1 MPISSRSGVIFLFV
15 TILLCVLI
23 LFPLLQVVVERDP
36 QLSAYD
42 DNWNDISNFRMA
54 LEDQNVTSYN
64 VSAILSNPAVLDE
77 IEDPSSTLLIVAG
90 SESPYTNL
98 ELEILV
104 RFMEKGG
111 SILVFGDYD
120 YSNTIAGLFA
130 IEYVN
135 EHKLWDQNYR
145 GNVSLIE
152 TTAYIR
158 DLNGEDK
165 SYSLLLNEPVAIKEL
180 NSGTVNF
187 WSSGFEVRRQTIM
200 STSGSSW
207 IDSDDDGA
215 ITPDDE
221 AAPMSGFAL
230 GMRFDMG
237 PRDEPL
243 GSAVFISDSSLPINQ
258 MWNYEN
264 TQNSLFLKD
273 LVESIIGSEGVVLFD
288 ESRHT
293 QDSFGASLF
302 QAALGFY
309 FLLSGDTLILQV
321 IRLNVLVA
329 VIILT
334 MALSLRQPEPNRWYH
349 IFDIRRPRPFRSYG
363 HNLDNGILALQEV
376 FLERIRLKYQIYEFD
391 EKSRK
396 ERLSI
401 LPELIRNY
409 NIPLDDD
416 FKMLLGAPTQ
426 IRPHDLRSIAKK
438 LSAW

>member
-1 MPISSRSGVIFLFV
+1 MSISSRSGVIFLFV
-15 TILLCVLI
+15 TILLCVFI
-23 LFPLLQVVVERDP
+23 LFPILQIVVERDP

-42 DNWNDISNFRMA
+42 EDWNDISDFRIA
-54 LEDQNVTSYN
+54 LEEQDETSYN

-77 IEDPSSTLLIVAG
+77 IKDPSSTLLIIAG
-90 SESPYTNL
+90 TESPYTNI

-104 RFMEKGG
+104 RFMEEGG
-111 SILVFGDYD
+111 SILVFGDFD
-120 YSNTIAGLFA
+120 YSNTVAGLFA
-130 IEYVN
+130 IEYVK
-135 EHKLWDQNYR
+135 HTLWDQNYR

-158 DLNGEDK
+158 DSTNGDQ
-165 SYSLLLNEPVAIKEL
+165 SYSLLLNEPVAIKDL
-180 NSGTVNF
+180 TSQQVNF
-187 WSSGFEVRRQTIM
+187 WSSGFEVRRQTII

-215 ITPDDE
+215 ITPEDE
-221 AAPMSGFAL
+221 AAPPSGFAL

-237 PRDEPL
+237 PKSEPL
-243 GSAVFISDSSLPINQ
+243 GSAVFISDSSLPINE
-258 MWNYEN
+258 MWNEN
-264 TQNSLFLKD
+264 QNSLFLKD
-273 LVESIIGSEGVVLFD
+273 LVKSIIGSDGLVLFD

-293 QDSFGASLF
+293 QESFGASLF

-309 FLLSGDTLILQV
+309 FLLSGETLILQV

-334 MALSLRQPEPNRWYH
+334 MALSLRQPEPRRWYH
-349 IFDIRRPRPFRSYG
+349 IFDIRRPRSFRSYG

-391 EKSRK
+391 DKSRK
-396 ERLSI
+396 ERLAI
-401 LPELIRNY
+401 LPDLIRNY

>member
-15 TILLCVLI
+15 TILICVLI
-23 LFPLLQVVVERDP
+23 LFPILQYVVERDP

-42 DNWNDISNFRMA
+42 EDWNDISSFRIA
-54 LEDQNVTSYN
+54 LEEQGETTYN

-77 IEDPSSTLLIVAG
+77 INDPSSTLLIIAG
-90 SESPYTNL
+90 TESPYTNI

-104 RFMEKGG
+104 RFMEDGG
-111 SILVFGDYD
+111 SILVFGDFD

-130 IEYVN
+130 IEYVQ
-135 EHKLWDQNYR
+135 HTLWDQNYR

-158 DLNGEDK
+158 DSTNGDQ
-165 SYSLLLNEPVAIKEL
+165 SYSLLLNEPVAIKDL
-180 NSGTVNF
+180 TSQQVNF
-187 WSSGFEVRRQTIM
+187 WSSGFEVRRQTII

-215 ITPDDE
+215 ITPEDE
-221 AAPMSGFAL
+221 AAPPSGFAL

-237 PRDEPL
+237 PKTEPL
-243 GSAVFISDSSLPINQ
+243 GSAVFISDSSLPINE
-258 MWNYEN
+258 MWNEN
-264 TQNSLFLKD
+264 QNSLFLKD
-273 LVESIIGSEGVVLFD
+273 LVKSIIGSDGLVLFD

-293 QDSFGASLF
+293 QESFGASLF

-309 FLLSGDTLILQV
+309 FLLAGETLILQV

-334 MALSLRQPEPNRWYH
+334 MALSLRQPEPRRWYH
-349 IFDIRRPRPFRSYG
+349 IFDIRRPRSFRSYG

-391 EKSRK
+391 DKSRK
-396 ERLSI
+396 ERLAI
-401 LPELIRNY
+401 LPDLIRNY

>member
-1 MPISSRSGVIFLFV
+1 MSISSRSGIIFLFV
-15 TILLCVLI
+15 TILLCVFI
-23 LFPLLQVVVERDP
+23 LFPILQIVVERDP

-42 DNWNDISNFRMA
+42 EDWNDISDFRIA
-54 LEDQNVTSYN
+54 LEEQDETSYN
-64 VSAILSNPAVLDE
+64 VSAILSNPAVLEE
-77 IEDPSSTLLIVAG
+77 IKDPSSTLLIIAG
-90 SESPYTNL
+90 TESPYTAI

-104 RFMEKGG
+104 RFMEDGG
-111 SILVFGDYD
+111 SILVFGDFD

-130 IEYVN
+130 IEYVG
-135 EHKLWDQNYR
+135 HTLWDQNYR

-158 DLNGEDK
+158 DSSNGDE
-165 SYSLLLNEPVAIKEL
+165 SYSLLLNEPVAIKDL
-180 NSGTVNF
+180 TSQQVNF
-187 WSSGFEVRRQTIM
+187 WSLGFEVRRQTII

-221 AAPMSGFAL
+221 AAPPSGFAL

-237 PRDEPL
+237 PKSEPL
-243 GSAVFISDSSLPINQ
+243 GSAVFISDSSLPINE
-258 MWNYEN
+258 MWNEN
-264 TQNSLFLKD
+264 QNSLFLKD
-273 LVESIIGSEGVVLFD
+273 LVKSMIGSDGLVLFD

-302 QAALGFY
+302 QAGLGFY
-309 FLLSGDTLILQV
+309 FLLSGETLILQV

-329 VIILT
+329 VLILT
-334 MALSLRQPEPNRWYH
+334 MALSLRQPEPRRWYH
-349 IFDIRRPRPFRSYG
+349 IFDIRRPRSFRSYG

-391 EKSRK
+391 DKSRK
-396 ERLSI
+396 DRLSI
-401 LPELIRNY
+401 LPDLIRNY

-426 IRPHDLRSIAKK
+426 IRPPDLRSIAKK